1 MSPDLPRSTGCLIAP
16 KMGINSHH
24 IVGIKYRRHHIVGI
38 KYNTRTAVCL
48 MAPETGTNT
57 CHYIVVP
64 YTTSPDLP
72 RSTGYLI
79 APQTGTNTCHY
90 IEGTINLQCL
100 QTNRVLLTI

>member
-38 KYNTRTAVCL
+38 KYKRHHIVGMKYKRHHIVGIKYRRHHIVGIKYNTRTAVCL

-57 CHYIVVP
+57 CHYI
-64 YTTSPDLP
+64 
-72 RSTGYLI
+72 
-79 APQTGTNTCHY
+79 
-90 IEGTINLQCL
+90 EGTINLQCL
-100 QTNRVLLTI
+100 QTNPVLLTI